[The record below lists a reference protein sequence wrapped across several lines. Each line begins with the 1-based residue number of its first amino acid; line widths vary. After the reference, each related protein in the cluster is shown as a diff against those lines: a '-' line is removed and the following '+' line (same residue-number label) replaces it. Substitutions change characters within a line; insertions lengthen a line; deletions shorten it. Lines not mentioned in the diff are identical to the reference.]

1 MSGKFFRTTHLYQIV
16 SRCTTPKKSERF
28 LQDPEARGVFSYR
41 NLKFTCIVESLSYFD
56 IKSMYCKK
64 NIKFLFSLVI
74 NKQKKGLY

>member
-1 MSGKFFRTTHLYQIV
+1 MSERLLHTTHLYQIV

-64 NIKFLFSLVI
+64 K
-74 NKQKKGLY
+74 Y